1 MTVDCNTQKSICDF
15 YSIENLPSLH
25 MFENGMMLQAFKK
38 PFERERILH
47 YIIEVNIFEVLYWI
61 SLIIL

>member
-25 MFENGMMLQAFKK
+25 MFENGVMLQAFKK

-47 YIIEVNIFEVLYWI
+47 YIIEVNMFEV
-61 SLIIL
+61 